1 MTVVY
6 LIIGGSLGTLA
17 RYYVSGR
24 VDDLAGPTGAG
35 VFAVNIIGSFIVGL
49 FLTMSEE
56 RFLWPPEVRILVAI
70 GFLGSFTTFS
80 SLVWETLQMV
90 ELRSLAGA
98 TLNIVLSIVAGM
110 LAVWAGTVLG
120 RIL

>member
-1 MTVVY
+1 MTIVY

-35 VFAVNIIGSFIVGL
+35 VFAVNIAGSFIIGL

-56 RFLWPPEVRILVAI
+56 RFLWPPEVRLLVAI

-80 SLVWETLQMV
+80 SLMWETLQMV

-98 TLNIVLSIVAGM
+98 TLNIALSVTAGM
-110 LAVWAGTVLG
+110 LAVWAGTALG
-120 RIL
+120 RTL